1 MEQGMAPERQSAW
14 NRYLPFTTWLPR
26 YERAWLQTDLLAGL
40 TVWAVT
46 IPSSMAYAGIAG
58 VPVQYGLYT
67 ACVATFIYALLGTSR
82 QMILGPEAAAA
93 AISAATVAPLAGS
106 DPQRFLVLTSA
117 LAMMAGALF
126 LVGGLLRFGFIAKLF
141 ARPVISAFVVALAL
155 FISVEQLGK
164 LFGVPAEGSNAFE
177 KFADVLR
184 QVGEWSWATVAM
196 GLGCLLLLFLVKR
209 LAPRFP
215 IAITVMALSIIV
227 ATLFDLG
234 SHGVALVGDI
244 PSGMSSPAWPRVGM
258 HDLVSMLPGCLGFIM
273 VAYSSS
279 YSIAKTCAARHRRD
293 IDPNQEMIAMG
304 ASNLGAGLFQGF
316 VAQASL
322 SRTATNEEVGGE
334 TPLVM
339 MVNSALVLAT
349 LLFLT
354 ALFKNLPLA
363 ALGAIV
369 IFSVSHLVDLK
380 MFTRLRR
387 AKRED
392 FAFALA
398 ALLGVLI
405 FGVMEG
411 IVIGVVL
418 SLIAF
423 VTHASTPHSAV
434 LGVDESGIRFADP
447 RTHAGFEPAAPG
459 LLIFRFDAP
468 FLFSNAEAFA
478 DEVRRL
484 VEGADPPVE
493 TLIVDCE
500 MMYDMDTTATDV
512 FTQLH
517 GFLDCVGVEVM
528 LARVHAPVLAF
539 MRRDGVVDL
548 VGEGNVFLTNYDAV
562 EEFKRRHAR
571 A

>member
-1 MEQGMAPERQSAW
+1 M
-14 NRYLPFTTWLPR
+14 
-26 YERAWLQTDLLAGL
+26 
-40 TVWAVT
+40 
-46 IPSSMAYAGIAG
+46 
-58 VPVQYGLYT
+58 
-67 ACVATFIYALLGTSR
+67 
-82 QMILGPEAAAA
+82 
-93 AISAATVAPLAGS
+93 
-106 DPQRFLVLTSA
+106 
-117 LAMMAGALF
+117 
-126 LVGGLLRFGFIAKLF
+126 
-141 ARPVISAFVVALAL
+141 ISAFVVALAI

-164 LFGVPAEGSNAFE
+164 LFGVTAEGSNAFE
-177 KFADVLR
+177 KLAEVLR
-184 QVGEWSWATVAM
+184 QFGEWSWATVAV
-196 GLGCLLLLFLVKR
+196 GLGCLALLFLVKR
-209 LAPRFP
+209 LVPRFP
-215 IAITVMALSIIV
+215 IAITVMALSIVV

-244 PSGMSSPAWPRVGM
+244 PSGMSGPAWPRVGM

-279 YSIAKTCAARHRRD
+279 YSIAKTCATRHRRE

-398 ALLGVLI
+398 ALMGVLI

-423 VTHASTPHSAV
+423 VTHASTPHTAV

-447 RTHAGFEPAAPG
+447 RTHAGFAPAAPG

-484 VEGADPPVE
+484 VQGADPPVE
-493 TLIVDCE
+493 TLVVDCE

-512 FTQLH
+512 FTELRE
-517 GFLDCVGVEVM
+517 FLECDGVEVM

-548 VGEGNVFLTNYDAV
+548 VGEENVFLTNYDAV
-562 EEFKRRHAR
+562 EEFKRRQAR